1 MKNSKIRP
9 SPVVNISVNIFLKT
23 VTSIDEKNNIMTSD
37 SYFSARW
44 NDPGLIWDKTNED
57 FGENPHVFIPS
68 SSIWMPGS

>member
-1 MKNSKIRP
+1 M
-9 SPVVNISVNIFLKT
+9 NISVNIFLKT

-44 NDPGLIWDKTNED
+44 NDPGLTWDNTSEY

-68 SSIWMPGS
+68 NSIWMPGS